1 LACLLAV
8 GTSGCANHASGPGG
22 TPLAQTPPPQ
32 QILGVV
38 SPRAQIDNLKKLAEE
53 VPKMDPDQR
62 ARVAVELTQ
71 RIQKEEDSVLR
82 TAILRTLAVCGGPA
96 ADAVLQCALSDADAD
111 IRVLACG
118 FCGQKGDA
126 ATVQRL
132 AALLSG
138 DIDKDVRMAAARALG
153 SAHDPSAIAILG
165 TALEDKDPA
174 MQYCAVGS
182 LRKLTGR
189 DLGNDVDR
197 WRVAIKDGSL
207 GLAERSHHWF

>member
-8 GTSGCANHASGPGG
+8 GTASCANRASGPGG
-22 TPLAQTPPPQ
+22 TPLAQAPPPQ
-32 QILGVV
+32 QIPGVT
-38 SPRAQIDNLKKLAEE
+38 SPREQIANLKKLAEE
-53 VPKMDPDQR
+53 APKMDQEQR

-71 RIQKEEDSVLR
+71 RIQKEADPVLR
-82 TAILRTLAVCGGPA
+82 TEILRTLAVCGGPA
-96 ADAVLQCALSDADAD
+96 ADAVLRCALSDPDAD
-111 IRVLACG
+111 IRALACG
-118 FCGQKGDA
+118 FCGQKGDV

-153 SAHDPSAIAILG
+153 SAHDPSAITILG

-207 GLAERSHHWF
+207 RLAERPHHWF

>member
-1 LACLLAV
+1 
-8 GTSGCANHASGPGG
+8 
-22 TPLAQTPPPQ
+22 LAQAPPPE
-32 QILGVV
+32 QIPGVI
-38 SPRAQIDNLKKLAEE
+38 SPREQIANLKKLAEE
-53 VPKMDPDQR
+53 APKMDQDQR
-62 ARVAVELTQ
+62 ARIAVDLTQ
-71 RIQKEEDSVLR
+71 RIQKEADPVLR
-82 TAILRTLAVCGGPA
+82 TEILRTLAVCGGPA
-96 ADAVLQCALSDADAD
+96 ADAALRCALSDPDAD

-118 FCGQKGDA
+118 FCGQQGDA
-126 ATVQRL
+126 AAVQRL

-165 TALEDKDPA
+165 TTLEDKDPA

-207 GLAERSHHWF
+207 RLAERPHHWF